1 MSVTETAPATM
12 TARPSITASTLA
24 IGAAVITVVQLGV
37 GFVPVVAVCLG
48 GLGLVTAGSSLRLR
62 GWSIPGLV
70 LSVVGVAVGLGA
82 VGFAGVRAAGEF
94 STILWTVPGVL
105 GIVLLG
111 LAVVPLRGSGTRW
124 LVKAGAGALF
134 LSVILAGL
142 FRAAPVGTLLVAMAG
157 TVVAWDAGEH
167 AIDVGRQL
175 GRGARTRR
183 LDMAHVGATI
193 VVGGVAVLVGHAVDG
208 MQAGELSLSAFAVLF
223 LALIALTVAL
233 HR

>member
-1 MSVTETAPATM
+1 MSTAEATPATM
-12 TARPSITASTLA
+12 TARPSITASVLA
-24 IGAAVITVVQLGV
+24 VAAAVVTVVLLGV
-37 GFVPVVAVCLG
+37 GFVPVVAVGLA

-62 GWSIPGLV
+62 GWSIPGV
-70 LSVVGVAVGLGA
+70 LLSIVGVVAGLGSVGLAAARAG
-82 VGFAGVRAAGEF
+82 GFTA
-94 STILWTVPGVL
+94 ILWTVPGAL

-111 LAVVPLRGSGTRW
+111 LAVVPLKGSGTRW
-124 LVKAGAGALF
+124 LVKAGSGGLF
-134 LSVILAGL
+134 LSVVLAGL
-142 FRAAPVGTLLVAMAG
+142 FRAAPVGTLLIAMAG

-183 LDMAHVGATI
+183 LDVAHVGATV
-193 VVGGVAVLVGHAVDG
+193 VVGGVGVLVGHAVDG